1 MYFFDSGR
9 TISLP
14 MLLTAAVSFST
25 TLFGVVDPAVAKQE
39 LNPATR
45 TALVDAL
52 ADERKAEAFYQAVI
66 DHFGA
71 VMPFS
76 KIVEAER
83 RHAGELEQLCQKY
96 GVEIPEH
103 STDEKPSVP
112 DTLKAACQASIDAEN
127 RNIALY
133 DDLMPKLEGQDVRQT
148 FERLQAASRDR
159 HLPAFTRCVENDG
172 KYQHGRAGDSAPGGC
187 GGGEKCGMGGA
198 CGCGR
203 ASESEKKARAAGGGG
218 CGCGKGAQQGK

>member
-1 MYFFDSGR
+1 MSFVDSVR
-9 TISLP
+9 TVSLP
-14 MLLTAAVSFST
+14 MLLAAALSFSA
-25 TLFGVVDPAVAKQE
+25 TLFGVADPAVAKQE

-45 TALVDAL
+45 TALIDAL

-96 GVEIPEH
+96 GVEFSEH

-112 DTLKAACQASIDAEN
+112 DSLKAACQASIDAEN

-133 DDLMPKLEGQDVRQT
+133 DELIPKLEGQDVRQT

-172 KYQHGRAGDSAPGGC
+172 AYQHGRAGDSAAGGC
-187 GGGEKCGMGGA
+187 GGEKCGMGGA

-218 CGCGKGAQQGK
+218 CGCGKGGQQGK